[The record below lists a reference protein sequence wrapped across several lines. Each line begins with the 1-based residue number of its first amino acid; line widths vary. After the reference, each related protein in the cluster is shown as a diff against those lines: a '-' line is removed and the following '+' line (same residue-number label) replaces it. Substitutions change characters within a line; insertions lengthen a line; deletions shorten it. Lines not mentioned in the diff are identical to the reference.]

1 MTIRNTVPKSNG
13 ANLASI
19 VNVLLNTKLNYLK
32 QQEAFVFRAYE
43 DVQNIN
49 PVDFDPVSQ
58 QSSLRTIKKRLDEFI
73 GRLEQLAQARKLLKL
88 IRTFLNESTA
98 LTIYELLA
106 NDEYLNYTEQYLRR
120 LLGVHGQFQIAG
132 RFASN

>member
-49 PVDFDPVSQ
+49 PTDFDPVSQ
-58 QSSLRTIKKRLDEFI
+58 QSSLQKIKLRLDDYI
-73 GRLEQLAQARKLLKL
+73 SRLEQLAQARQLLKL
-88 IRTFLNESTA
+88 IRSFLNESTA
-98 LTIYELLA
+98 LTIYELLS
-106 NDEYLNYTEQYLRR
+106 DDDYLNFTEQNLRK
-120 LLGVHGQFQIAG
+120 LLGVQSQFQLAG
-132 RFASN
+132 RFANN